1 MGIKKKTYDW
11 RSRRSILN
19 SLTTINEDDF
29 KYTTVGKEW
38 DSHNHEY
45 DSFSYL
51 LYKNNED
58 ITPILENTFKFGDYA
73 VLGVDNKKG
82 RIYSHSVVYKYS
94 PKIYLDKYKDV
105 NVFHDYGFVVDRDDV
120 DQRTLPNFEGNYI
133 KFLKNGLYLVELFY
147 MMYKYYNV
155 NIGSTMVFPNRN
167 DIYTQFTNENE
178 LTLFNTSI
186 QDTPEAE
193 SNVYLK
199 KCFPMLVVI
208 EVKNGQLKIL
218 PEFEPKL
225 DFKLKVK
232 KGSQIVE
239 KTYPFTY
246 NRATITTN
254 ENHYFYKNDNMK
266 LNFNFSDFVYIENN
280 LAKTKLIQTVQAEDW
295 WGNNNDIFF
304 KLMLGQLVV
313 YKLS

>member
-1 MGIKKKTYDW
+1 MD
-11 RSRRSILN
+11 SSNN
-19 SLTTINEDDF
+19 SH
-29 KYTTVGKEW
+29 G
-38 DSHNHEY
+38 
-45 DSFSYL
+45 SFGYV

-58 ITPILENTFKFGDYA
+58 ITPILENTFQFGDYA
-73 VLGVDNKKG
+73 ILGIDNKKG
-82 RIYSHSVVYKYS
+82 RIYGHSLMTKSSYERY
-94 PKIYLDKYKDV
+94 YDEYKDV
-105 NVFHDYGFVVDRDDV
+105 KKFHDYSFKVDSDDV
-120 DQRTLPNFEGNYI
+120 DQRTLPSFEGNYI
-133 KFLKNGLYLVELFY
+133 KFLKDGLYLVELFY
-147 MMYKYYNV
+147 TMYKYYNV
-155 NIGSTMVFPNRN
+155 NIGSKMVFTERN

-186 QDTPEAE
+186 SDTPNTE

-199 KCFPMLVVI
+199 KCFPMIAVI

-225 DFKLKVK
+225 NFKLKVK

-239 KTYPFTY
+239 KTYTFTY

-266 LNFNFSDFVYIENN
+266 LNFNFNDFVYIENN

-304 KLMLGQLVV
+304 KLMLGQLAV

>member
-1 MGIKKKTYDW
+1 MD
-11 RSRRSILN
+11 SSNN
-19 SLTTINEDDF
+19 SH
-29 KYTTVGKEW
+29 G
-38 DSHNHEY
+38 
-45 DSFSYL
+45 SFGYV

-58 ITPILENTFKFGDYA
+58 ITPILENTFQFGDYA
-73 VLGVDNKKG
+73 ILGIDNKKG
-82 RIYSHSVVYKYS
+82 RIYGHSLMTKSSYERY
-94 PKIYLDKYKDV
+94 YDEYKDV
-105 NVFHDYGFVVDRDDV
+105 KKFHDYSFKVDSDDV
-120 DQRTLPNFEGNYI
+120 DQRTLPSFEGNYI
-133 KFLKNGLYLVELFY
+133 KFLKDGLYLVELFY

-155 NIGSTMVFPNRN
+155 NIGSKMVFTERN

-186 QDTPEAE
+186 SDTPNTE

-199 KCFPMLVVI
+199 KCFPMIAVI

-225 DFKLKVK
+225 NFKLKVK

-266 LNFNFSDFVYIENN
+266 LNFNFNDFVYIENN

>member
-1 MGIKKKTYDW
+1 
-11 RSRRSILN
+11 
-19 SLTTINEDDF
+19 
-29 KYTTVGKEW
+29 
-38 DSHNHEY
+38 
-45 DSFSYL
+45 
-51 LYKNNED
+51 
-58 ITPILENTFKFGDYA
+58 
-73 VLGVDNKKG
+73 
-82 RIYSHSVVYKYS
+82 
-94 PKIYLDKYKDV
+94 
-105 NVFHDYGFVVDRDDV
+105 
-120 DQRTLPNFEGNYI
+120 
-133 KFLKNGLYLVELFY
+133 

-186 QDTPEAE
+186 QDTPNTE

-199 KCFPMLVVI
+199 KCFPMIAII
-208 EVKNGQLKIL
+208 EVKNGQLKL
-218 PEFEPKL
+218 MPEFDPKL
-225 DFKLKVK
+225 KFRLKVK
-232 KGSQIVE
+232 KDNQTVE
-239 KTYPFTY
+239 KEYPFSY

-266 LNFNFSDFVYIENN
+266 LNFNFTDFVYIENN

-304 KLMLGQLVV
+304 KLMLGQLAV

>member
-1 MGIKKKTYDW
+1 M
-11 RSRRSILN
+11 
-19 SLTTINEDDF
+19 
-29 KYTTVGKEW
+29 
-38 DSHNHEY
+38 
-45 DSFSYL
+45 
-51 LYKNNED
+51 YKNNED

-246 NRATITTN
+246 NRATITTTN
-254 ENHYFYKNDNMK
+254 ENHYFYKNDNIK

-304 KLMLGQLVV
+304 KLMLGQLAV

>member
-1 MGIKKKTYDW
+1 MRGYI
-11 RSRRSILN
+11 
-19 SLTTINEDDF
+19 
-29 KYTTVGKEW
+29 
-38 DSHNHEY
+38 
-45 DSFSYL
+45 SYNF
-51 LYKNNED
+51 YKNNED
-58 ITPILENTFKFGDYA
+58 ITPILENTFQFGDYA
-73 VLGVDNKKG
+73 VLGVDNTKN
-82 RIYSHSVVYKYS
+82 RIYEHRTPVKSIGNSSIYYDNYKHFE
-94 PKIYLDKYKDV
+94 K
-105 NVFHDYGFVVDRDDV
+105 FHDYGFVVDRDDV
-120 DQRTLPNFEGNYI
+120 DQRKLPNFEGNYI
-133 KFLKNGLYLVELFY
+133 KFLKDGLYLVEMFY

-186 QDTPEAE
+186 QDTPDTE

-199 KCFPMLVVI
+199 KSFPMIAVI
-208 EVKNGQLKIL
+208 EVKNGNLKIL
-218 PEFEPKL
+218 PEFVPKL

-266 LNFNFSDFVYIENN
+266 LNFNFTDFVYIENN

-304 KLMLGQLVV
+304 KLILGQLAV

>member
-1 MGIKKKTYDW
+1 M
-11 RSRRSILN
+11 
-19 SLTTINEDDF
+19 
-29 KYTTVGKEW
+29 
-38 DSHNHEY
+38 
-45 DSFSYL
+45 

-58 ITPILENTFKFGDYA
+58 ITHILENTFQFGDYA
-73 VLGVDNKKG
+73 VLGVDNTKN
-82 RIYSHSVVYKYS
+82 RIYEHYIYKKKNTRNYT
-94 PKIYLDKYKDV
+94 YKDDYK
-105 NVFHDYGFVVDRDDV
+105 NFEKFHDYSFVVDRDDI
-120 DQRTLPNFEGNYI
+120 DQRKLPSFEGNYI
-133 KFLKNGLYLVELFY
+133 KFLKDGLYLVELFY

-155 NIGSTMVFPNRN
+155 NIGSTMVFTNRN

-178 LTLFNTSI
+178 LTLYNTTI
-186 QDTPEAE
+186 NDTPNNE

-199 KCFPMLVVI
+199 KCFPMIAVI

-225 DFKLKVK
+225 NFKLKVK

-266 LNFNFSDFVYIENN
+266 LNFNFNDFVYIENN
-280 LAKTKLIQTVQAEDW
+280 LAKTKLIQTVQAEEW

-304 KLMLGQLVV
+304 KLMLGQLAV